1 MRVYKA
7 GFRLVKASLLML
19 FISFLLAPSSSV
31 TVLTTGGDIACSFSS
46 SSIIGFISDMRSLAL
61 ETRAVNDFLL
71 WIEPIEDSQLMT
83 LFAIDLVSSSSV
95 SCSSSL
101 ISGGTKS
108 TTGPCSSALARMAAL
123 SLCKLGDTTKQHYMR
138 LVYI

>member
-1 MRVYKA
+1 M
-7 GFRLVKASLLML
+7 
-19 FISFLLAPSSSV
+19 
-31 TVLTTGGDIACSFSS
+31 TVLTTGGDIAWSFSS

-101 ISGGTKS
+101 ISCGTKS
-108 TTGPCSSALARMAAL
+108 TTVPCSSAFARIAAL

>member
-1 MRVYKA
+1 
-7 GFRLVKASLLML
+7 ML
-19 FISFLLAPSSSV
+19 FISFLLAPLSSV
-31 TVLTTGGDIACSFSS
+31 TVLTTGGFIAWSFSS

-95 SCSSSL
+95 SCSSS
-101 ISGGTKS
+101 ISEGTKS
-108 TTGPCSSALARMAAL
+108 TTSPCSSAFARIAAL

-138 LVYI
+138 LVYTHHIDLQK